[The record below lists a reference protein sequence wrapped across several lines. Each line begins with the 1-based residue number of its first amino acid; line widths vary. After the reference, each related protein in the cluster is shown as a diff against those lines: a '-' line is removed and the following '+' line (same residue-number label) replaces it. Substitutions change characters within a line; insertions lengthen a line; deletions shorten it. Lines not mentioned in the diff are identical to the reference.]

1 MSPQHPS
8 VPQLEVSP
16 VFSLISVLKPFLD
29 VCLAGETLDTP
40 NALLPLREAACLF
53 WREPRS
59 LEMQWPIQDEQDS
72 AHLSLAAIE

>member
-16 VFSLISVLKPFLD
+16 VFSLISVLKTFPK

-40 NALLPLREAACLF
+40 DILLPLREAAHSF
-53 WREPRS
+53 WREPQS